1 MTSLLTCAALGLVLV
16 QAPAPAPAAPPSLTS
31 QREVLRSVVA
41 ITTLPGVELQ
51 AIPPAKEIEH
61 DSEVARTEAVT
72 VVVMIQGCQADASGA
87 CRAEADV
94 VAYRPDGSVHS
105 EMKAVALT
113 GGRGTV
119 PLKLAADDV
128 TGVYK
133 VVATVRDL
141 AARRFGKTERL
152 FGVK

>member
-1 MTSLLTCAALGLVLV
+1 MTSLLTCAALGLALV
-16 QAPAPAPAAPPSLTS
+16 QAPAPAPASPPSLTS

-41 ITTLPGVELQ
+41 ITTLPLVELQ
-51 AIPPAKEIEH
+51 AIPAAKEVEH
-61 DSEVARTEAVT
+61 DSEVARNEAVT
-72 VVVMIQGCQADASGA
+72 VVVMIQGCQPDASGA

-105 EMKAVALT
+105 EMKGVALT

-119 PLKLAADDV
+119 PLTLAAGDV

-141 AARRFGKTERL
+141 SAKRFGKTERL